1 MGYILDPLDLG
12 LVMELQF
19 LIKFIN
25 LCVNHRDFFI

>member
-12 LVMELQF
+12 LVIQF